1 MIWSIKSRVALG
13 PFSENKD
20 SYDATE
26 TRKNERRPPVRSDLS
41 GTYDSIVVKPGMIKG
56 HHKQQIHQEYVTF
69 DKEQAYP
76 CYVVQYSV

>member
-1 MIWSIKSRVALG
+1 MIIARVALG
-13 PFSENKD
+13 D
-20 SYDATE
+20 SYVATE

-56 HHKQQIHQEYVTF
+56 HHNQQQIHQEYVTF